1 MIQFIQSNSET
12 IVNLAVIISFIGSL
26 LFWSHRKL
34 RADMNEYKSDMKAI
48 NSKIDATNTRIDAM
62 GQRIDAMGQRI
73 DHTYNLILDM
83 MKEMK
88 GFSNKQS

>member
-1 MIQFIQSNSET
+1 MIQFIQNNSET
-12 IVNLAVIISFIGSL
+12 IVNLAVIISFIGTL

-34 RADMNEYKSDMKAI
+34 RADMNVYKADMNVI
-48 NSKIDATNTRIDAM
+48 NTRMDATNM
-62 GQRIDAMGQRI
+62 RIDAMGQRI

-88 GFSNKQS
+88 SSSNKQS